1 LWSFGRACDSSLL
14 KQQPLIRKTK
24 PSRCLPPPRLRTHS
38 MMLIRLLQS
47 KAVSKSSSAMEQ
59 VRRWLSRSSKARQR
73 TYSPPLTCS
82 GWTTVCES
90 KDTRVNL
97 LGNKLVLIAAKDAKI
112 DHVTIG
118 PDFDLAK
125 LAGDGRVA
133 TGDVREVPVG
143 LYA

>member
-1 LWSFGRACDSSLL
+1 L
-14 KQQPLIRKTK
+14 
-24 PSRCLPPPRLRTHS
+24 
-38 MMLIRLLQS
+38 
-47 KAVSKSSSAMEQ
+47 EQ

-73 TYSPPLTCS
+73 TYFASADLQWMDY
-82 GWTTVCES
+82 GVQ
-90 KDTRVNL
+90 KKVDTRVNL
-97 LGNKLVLIAAKDAKI
+97 LGNKLVLIAAKDAQI

-143 LYA
+143 LYAKAALERLGAWAAVEPKMAMAEKCSFSP